1 MLLCAALFVICIVT
15 ATVYAGCIGRRENGK
30 IHMNWFDKIWSEI
43 HIAALVGIGVC
54 AVFCAYPLYEIW
66 AAKNWF
72 GIFKS
77 SAGWTAYDDTIP
89 FGFMIAL
96 MTVVMTI
103 CVIVC
108 IASYLSLVKKLKAKM
123 FWEYSLLGGIWLW
136 IYRGIKNSDNTML
149 KILCVFILAA
159 FLSATGAGLPVV
171 LVLILVFV
179 PKTVKKYMNI
189 RDGVQEVKNGN
200 LTYQIPVSEDHKGVR
215 GELDRLAADINEI
228 SQASNIAVKNELKNQ
243 RMKTELISNVSHD
256 LKTPLSV
263 ILANNAIL
271 AENPDAPVGSLSR
284 WLDST
289 QAAAKRMQQL
299 ISQMLTLA
307 DVERPDAPVVLER
320 VDLASLAMRSALEL
334 ESLAYEKNIT
344 LDTELPEECF
354 VRGDSGYLLRIVS
367 SLLENAL
374 KYEPEGGRVLLRL
387 IQEKKKTLLSVQNFG
402 TQIPQEDLPHVF
414 DRFYRSDKSRQND
427 SNSFGL
433 GLAITRQMIQRLG
446 GDISAAS
453 SPEGGTIFR
462 VTF

>member
-1 MLLCAALFVICIVT
+1 MSQYRKRFVQFNMLLIGIVLTIMVAAV
-15 ATVYAGCIGRRENGK
+15 AGYMIKDYYTGLRTTMEQVVAPLRSFSQAPQGHPTGAPKSQTDRENRKNILVVFYSREKNAYAMLSPNDAFSDGE
-30 IHMNWFDKIWSEI
+30 IPALLEAIVAQEQDFGVLRQHHAIYYRSGSSPFRIAIASTDYIVQSVLRLGLVLLAIWLGAMLLFLAISI
-43 HIAALVGIGVC
+43 QLSAIAARPMEE
-54 AVFCAYPLYEIW
+54 AVQRE
-66 AAKNWF
+66 KQ
-72 GIFKS
+72 
-77 SAGWTAYDDTIP
+77 
-89 FGFMIAL
+89 
-96 MTVVMTI
+96 
-103 CVIVC
+103 
-108 IASYLSLVKKLKAKM
+108 
-123 FWEYSLLGGIWLW
+123 
-136 IYRGIKNSDNTML
+136 
-149 KILCVFILAA
+149 
-159 FLSATGAGLPVV
+159 
-171 LVLILVFV
+171 FV
-179 PKTVKKYMNI
+179 
-189 RDGVQEVKNGN
+189 
-200 LTYQIPVSEDHKGVR
+200 
-215 GELDRLAADINEI
+215 AD
-228 SQASNIAVKNELKNQ
+228 A
-243 RMKTELISNVSHD
+243 SHD

-320 VDLASLAMRSALEL
+320 VDLASLAMRAALEL

-354 VRGDSGYLLRIVS
+354 IRGDSGYLLRIVS

-387 IQEKKKTLLSVQNFG
+387 IQEKKKSLLFVQNFG

-446 GDISAAS
+446 GDIFAAS
-453 SPEGGTIFR
+453 SLEEGTIFR

>member
-1 MLLCAALFVICIVT
+1 MSQYRKRFVQFNMLLIGIVLTIMVAAVAGYVIKDYYTGLRTTMEQVVAPLRSFSQAPQGHPT
-15 ATVYAGCIGRRENGK
+15 GAPKSQTDRENRKNILVVFYSREKNAYAMLSPNDAFSDGE
-30 IHMNWFDKIWSEI
+30 IPALLEAIVAQEQDFGVLRQHHAIYYRSGSSPFRIAIASTDYIVQSVLRLGLVLLAIWLGAMLLFLAISI
-43 HIAALVGIGVC
+43 QLSAIAARPMEE
-54 AVFCAYPLYEIW
+54 AMQRE
-66 AAKNWF
+66 KQ
-72 GIFKS
+72 
-77 SAGWTAYDDTIP
+77 
-89 FGFMIAL
+89 
-96 MTVVMTI
+96 
-103 CVIVC
+103 
-108 IASYLSLVKKLKAKM
+108 
-123 FWEYSLLGGIWLW
+123 
-136 IYRGIKNSDNTML
+136 
-149 KILCVFILAA
+149 
-159 FLSATGAGLPVV
+159 
-171 LVLILVFV
+171 FV
-179 PKTVKKYMNI
+179 
-189 RDGVQEVKNGN
+189 
-200 LTYQIPVSEDHKGVR
+200 
-215 GELDRLAADINEI
+215 AD
-228 SQASNIAVKNELKNQ
+228 A
-243 RMKTELISNVSHD
+243 SHD

-289 QAAAKRMQQL
+289 QAAAKRIQQL

-307 DVERPDAPVVLER
+307 DVERPDVPIALER

-354 VRGDSGYLLRIVS
+354 VRGNSGYLLRIVS

-446 GDISAAS
+446 GDIFAAS
-453 SPEGGTIFR
+453 SPEEGTIFR

>member
-1 MLLCAALFVICIVT
+1 MSQYRKRFVQFNMLLIGIVLTIMVAAV
-15 ATVYAGCIGRRENGK
+15 AGYMIKDYYTGLRTTMEQVVAPLRSFSQAPQGHPTGAPKSQTDRENRKNILVVFYSREKNAYAMLSPNDAFPDGE
-30 IHMNWFDKIWSEI
+30 IPALLEAIVAQEQDFGVLRQHHAIYYRSGSSPFRIAIASTDYIVQSVLRLGLVLLAIWLGAMLLFLAISI
-43 HIAALVGIGVC
+43 QLSAIAARPMEE
-54 AVFCAYPLYEIW
+54 AMQRE
-66 AAKNWF
+66 KQ
-72 GIFKS
+72 
-77 SAGWTAYDDTIP
+77 
-89 FGFMIAL
+89 
-96 MTVVMTI
+96 
-103 CVIVC
+103 
-108 IASYLSLVKKLKAKM
+108 
-123 FWEYSLLGGIWLW
+123 
-136 IYRGIKNSDNTML
+136 
-149 KILCVFILAA
+149 
-159 FLSATGAGLPVV
+159 
-171 LVLILVFV
+171 FV
-179 PKTVKKYMNI
+179 
-189 RDGVQEVKNGN
+189 
-200 LTYQIPVSEDHKGVR
+200 
-215 GELDRLAADINEI
+215 AD
-228 SQASNIAVKNELKNQ
+228 A
-243 RMKTELISNVSHD
+243 SHD

-387 IQEKKKTLLSVQNFG
+387 IQEKKKIFLFVQNFG
-402 TQIPQEDLPHVF
+402 TQIPREDLPHVF
-414 DRFYRSDKSRQND
+414 DRFYRSDKSRRND
-427 SNSFGL
+427 SDSFGL

-453 SPEGGTIFR
+453 SPEEGTIFR

>member
-1 MLLCAALFVICIVT
+1 MSQYRKRFVQFNMLLIGIVLTIMVAAV
-15 ATVYAGCIGRRENGK
+15 AGYMIKDYYTGLRTTMEQVVAPLRSFSQAPQGHPTGAPKSQTDRENRKNILVVFYSREKNAYAMLSPNNAFSDGE
-30 IHMNWFDKIWSEI
+30 IPALLEAIVAQEQDFGVLRQHNAIYYRSGSSPFRIAIASTDYIVQSVLRLGLVLLAIWLGAMLLFLAISI
-43 HIAALVGIGVC
+43 QLSAIAARPMEE
-54 AVFCAYPLYEIW
+54 AMQRE
-66 AAKNWF
+66 KQ
-72 GIFKS
+72 
-77 SAGWTAYDDTIP
+77 
-89 FGFMIAL
+89 
-96 MTVVMTI
+96 
-103 CVIVC
+103 
-108 IASYLSLVKKLKAKM
+108 
-123 FWEYSLLGGIWLW
+123 
-136 IYRGIKNSDNTML
+136 
-149 KILCVFILAA
+149 
-159 FLSATGAGLPVV
+159 
-171 LVLILVFV
+171 FV
-179 PKTVKKYMNI
+179 
-189 RDGVQEVKNGN
+189 
-200 LTYQIPVSEDHKGVR
+200 
-215 GELDRLAADINEI
+215 AD
-228 SQASNIAVKNELKNQ
+228 A
-243 RMKTELISNVSHD
+243 SHD

-307 DVERPDAPVVLER
+307 DVERPDATVALER

-453 SPEGGTIFR
+453 SPEEGTIFR

>member
-1 MLLCAALFVICIVT
+1 MSQYRKRFVQFNMLLIGIVLTIMVAAV
-15 ATVYAGCIGRRENGK
+15 AGYMIKDYYTGLRTTMEQVVAPLRSFSQAPQGHPTGAPKSQTDRENRKNILVVFYSREKNAYAMLSPNDAFPDGEIPALLEAIVAQK
-30 IHMNWFDKIWSEI
+30 QDFGVLRQHHAIYYRSGSSPFRIAIASTDYIVQSVLRLGLVLLAIWLGAMLLFLAISI
-43 HIAALVGIGVC
+43 QLSAIAARPMEE
-54 AVFCAYPLYEIW
+54 AMQRE
-66 AAKNWF
+66 KQ
-72 GIFKS
+72 
-77 SAGWTAYDDTIP
+77 
-89 FGFMIAL
+89 
-96 MTVVMTI
+96 
-103 CVIVC
+103 
-108 IASYLSLVKKLKAKM
+108 
-123 FWEYSLLGGIWLW
+123 
-136 IYRGIKNSDNTML
+136 
-149 KILCVFILAA
+149 
-159 FLSATGAGLPVV
+159 
-171 LVLILVFV
+171 FV
-179 PKTVKKYMNI
+179 
-189 RDGVQEVKNGN
+189 
-200 LTYQIPVSEDHKGVR
+200 
-215 GELDRLAADINEI
+215 AD
-228 SQASNIAVKNELKNQ
+228 A
-243 RMKTELISNVSHD
+243 SHD

-307 DVERPDAPVVLER
+307 DVERPDASVALER
-320 VDLASLAMRSALEL
+320 VDLA
-334 ESLAYEKNIT
+334 SLAYEKNIT

-446 GDISAAS
+446 GDIFAAS
-453 SPEGGTIFR
+453 SPEEGTIFR

>member
-1 MLLCAALFVICIVT
+1 MSQYRKRFVQFNMLLIGIVLTIMVAAV
-15 ATVYAGCIGRRENGK
+15 AGYMIKDYYTGLRTTMEQVVAPLQSFSQAPQGHPTGAPKSQTDRENRKNILVVFYSREKNAYAMLSPNDAFPDGE
-30 IHMNWFDKIWSEI
+30 IPALLEAIVSQEQDFGVLRQHHAIYYRSGSSPFRIAIASTDYIVQSVLRLGLVLLAIWLGAMLLFLAISI
-43 HIAALVGIGVC
+43 QLSAIAARPMEE
-54 AVFCAYPLYEIW
+54 AMQRE
-66 AAKNWF
+66 KQ
-72 GIFKS
+72 
-77 SAGWTAYDDTIP
+77 
-89 FGFMIAL
+89 
-96 MTVVMTI
+96 
-103 CVIVC
+103 
-108 IASYLSLVKKLKAKM
+108 
-123 FWEYSLLGGIWLW
+123 
-136 IYRGIKNSDNTML
+136 
-149 KILCVFILAA
+149 
-159 FLSATGAGLPVV
+159 
-171 LVLILVFV
+171 FV
-179 PKTVKKYMNI
+179 
-189 RDGVQEVKNGN
+189 
-200 LTYQIPVSEDHKGVR
+200 
-215 GELDRLAADINEI
+215 AD
-228 SQASNIAVKNELKNQ
+228 A
-243 RMKTELISNVSHD
+243 SHD

-320 VDLASLAMRSALEL
+320 VDLASLSMRSALEL

-354 VRGDSGYLLRIVS
+354 VRGNSGYLLRIVS

-414 DRFYRSDKSRQND
+414 DRFYRSDKSRRND

-453 SPEGGTIFR
+453 SPEEGTIFR

>member
-1 MLLCAALFVICIVT
+1 MSRYRKRFVQFNMLLIGIVLTIMVAAV
-15 ATVYAGCIGRRENGK
+15 AGYMIKDYYTGLRTTMEQVVAPLRSFSQAPQGHPTGAPKSQTDRENRKNILVVFYSREKNAYAMLSPNDAFSDGE
-30 IHMNWFDKIWSEI
+30 IPALLEAIVAQEQDFGVLRQHHAIYYRSGSSPFRIAIASTDYIVQSVLRLGLVLLAIWLGAMLLFLAISI
-43 HIAALVGIGVC
+43 QLSAIAARPMEE
-54 AVFCAYPLYEIW
+54 AMQRE
-66 AAKNWF
+66 KQ
-72 GIFKS
+72 
-77 SAGWTAYDDTIP
+77 
-89 FGFMIAL
+89 
-96 MTVVMTI
+96 
-103 CVIVC
+103 
-108 IASYLSLVKKLKAKM
+108 
-123 FWEYSLLGGIWLW
+123 
-136 IYRGIKNSDNTML
+136 
-149 KILCVFILAA
+149 
-159 FLSATGAGLPVV
+159 
-171 LVLILVFV
+171 FV
-179 PKTVKKYMNI
+179 
-189 RDGVQEVKNGN
+189 
-200 LTYQIPVSEDHKGVR
+200 
-215 GELDRLAADINEI
+215 AD
-228 SQASNIAVKNELKNQ
+228 A
-243 RMKTELISNVSHD
+243 SHD

-387 IQEKKKTLLSVQNFG
+387 IQEKKKIFLFVQNFG
-402 TQIPQEDLPHVF
+402 TQIPREDLPHVF

-433 GLAITRQMIQRLG
+433 GLAITRQMLQRLG

-453 SPEGGTIFR
+453 SPEEGTIFC

>member
-1 MLLCAALFVICIVT
+1 MSQYRKRFVQFNMLLIGIVLTIMVAAV
-15 ATVYAGCIGRRENGK
+15 AGYMIKDYYTGLRTTMEQVVAPLRSFSQAPQGHPTGAPKSQTDRENRKNILVVFYSREKNAYAMLSPNDAFSDGE
-30 IHMNWFDKIWSEI
+30 IPALLEAIVAQEQDFGVLRQHHAIYYRSGSSPFRIAIASTDYIVQSVLRLGLVLLAIWLGAMLLFLIISI
-43 HIAALVGIGVC
+43 KLSAIAARPMEE
-54 AVFCAYPLYEIW
+54 AMQRE
-66 AAKNWF
+66 KQ
-72 GIFKS
+72 
-77 SAGWTAYDDTIP
+77 
-89 FGFMIAL
+89 
-96 MTVVMTI
+96 
-103 CVIVC
+103 
-108 IASYLSLVKKLKAKM
+108 
-123 FWEYSLLGGIWLW
+123 
-136 IYRGIKNSDNTML
+136 
-149 KILCVFILAA
+149 
-159 FLSATGAGLPVV
+159 
-171 LVLILVFV
+171 FV
-179 PKTVKKYMNI
+179 
-189 RDGVQEVKNGN
+189 
-200 LTYQIPVSEDHKGVR
+200 
-215 GELDRLAADINEI
+215 AD
-228 SQASNIAVKNELKNQ
+228 A
-243 RMKTELISNVSHD
+243 SHD

-263 ILANNAIL
+263 ILANNTIL

-307 DVERPDAPVVLER
+307 DVERPDVPIALER

-387 IQEKKKTLLSVQNFG
+387 IQEKKKIFLFVQNFG
-402 TQIPQEDLPHVF
+402 TQIPREDLPHVF

-453 SPEGGTIFR
+453 SPEEGTIFR

>member
-1 MLLCAALFVICIVT
+1 MSPYRKRFVQFNMLLIGIVLTVMVAAVAIYMVNDYYNSLRVT
-15 ATVYAGCIGRRENGK
+15 MEQVVAPLRSFSQAPQGHPTGAPKSQTDRENRKNILVVFYSREKNAYAMLSPNDAFPDGE
-30 IHMNWFDKIWSEI
+30 IPALLEAIVAQEQDFGVLRQHHAIYYRSGSSPFRIAIASTDYIVQSVLRLGLVLLAIWLGAMLLFLAISI
-43 HIAALVGIGVC
+43 QLSAIAARPMEE
-54 AVFCAYPLYEIW
+54 AMQRE
-66 AAKNWF
+66 KQ
-72 GIFKS
+72 
-77 SAGWTAYDDTIP
+77 
-89 FGFMIAL
+89 
-96 MTVVMTI
+96 
-103 CVIVC
+103 
-108 IASYLSLVKKLKAKM
+108 
-123 FWEYSLLGGIWLW
+123 
-136 IYRGIKNSDNTML
+136 
-149 KILCVFILAA
+149 
-159 FLSATGAGLPVV
+159 
-171 LVLILVFV
+171 FV
-179 PKTVKKYMNI
+179 
-189 RDGVQEVKNGN
+189 
-200 LTYQIPVSEDHKGVR
+200 
-215 GELDRLAADINEI
+215 AD
-228 SQASNIAVKNELKNQ
+228 A
-243 RMKTELISNVSHD
+243 SHD

-289 QAAAKRMQQL
+289 QATAKRMQQL

-387 IQEKKKTLLSVQNFG
+387 IQEKKKTLLFVQNFG

-427 SNSFGL
+427 SDSFGL

-453 SPEGGTIFR
+453 SPEEGTIFR

>member
-1 MLLCAALFVICIVT
+1 MSQYRKRFVQFNMLLIGIVLTIMVAAV
-15 ATVYAGCIGRRENGK
+15 AGYMIKDYYTGLRTTMEQVVAPLRSFSQAPQGHPTGAPKSQTDRENRKNILVVFYSREKNAYAMLSPNDAFSDGE
-30 IHMNWFDKIWSEI
+30 IPALLEAIVAQEQDFGVLRQHNAIYYRSGSSPFRIAIASTDYIVQSVLRLGLVLLAIWLGAMLLFLAISI
-43 HIAALVGIGVC
+43 QLSAIAAR
-54 AVFCAYPLYEIW
+54 PME
-66 AAKNWF
+66 
-72 GIFKS
+72 
-77 SAGWTAYDDTIP
+77 
-89 FGFMIAL
+89 
-96 MTVVMTI
+96 
-103 CVIVC
+103 
-108 IASYLSLVKKLKAKM
+108 KAMQREKQ
-123 FWEYSLLGGIWLW
+123 
-136 IYRGIKNSDNTML
+136 
-149 KILCVFILAA
+149 
-159 FLSATGAGLPVV
+159 
-171 LVLILVFV
+171 FV
-179 PKTVKKYMNI
+179 
-189 RDGVQEVKNGN
+189 
-200 LTYQIPVSEDHKGVR
+200 
-215 GELDRLAADINEI
+215 AD
-228 SQASNIAVKNELKNQ
+228 A
-243 RMKTELISNVSHD
+243 SHD

-307 DVERPDAPVVLER
+307 DVERPDVPIALER

-354 VRGDSGYLLRIVS
+354 VRGDSEYFLRIVS

-387 IQEKKKTLLSVQNFG
+387 IQEKKKTLLFVQNFG

-427 SNSFGL
+427 SDSFGL

-453 SPEGGTIFR
+453 SPEEGTIFR

>member
-1 MLLCAALFVICIVT
+1 MSQYRKRFVQFNMLLIGIVLTIMVAAV
-15 ATVYAGCIGRRENGK
+15 AGYMIKDYYTGLRTTMEQVVAPLRSFSQAPQGHPTGAPKSQTDRENRKNILVVFYSREKNAYAMLSPNDAFPDGE
-30 IHMNWFDKIWSEI
+30 IPALLEAIVAQEQDFGVLRQHHAIYYRSGSFPFRIAIASTDYIVQSVLRLGLVLLAIWLGAMLLFLAISI
-43 HIAALVGIGVC
+43 QLSAIAARPMEEAMQREKQFV
-54 AVFCAYPLYEIW
+54 A
-66 AAKNWF
+66 
-72 GIFKS
+72 
-77 SAGWTAYDDTIP
+77 D
-89 FGFMIAL
+89 
-96 MTVVMTI
+96 
-103 CVIVC
+103 
-108 IASYLSLVKKLKAKM
+108 ASH
-123 FWEYSLLGGIWLW
+123 E
-136 IYRGIKNSDNTML
+136 
-149 KILCVFILAA
+149 
-159 FLSATGAGLPVV
+159 
-171 LVLILVFV
+171 
-179 PKTVKKYMNI
+179 
-189 RDGVQEVKNGN
+189 
-200 LTYQIPVSEDHKGVR
+200 
-215 GELDRLAADINEI
+215 
-228 SQASNIAVKNELKNQ
+228 
-243 RMKTELISNVSHD
+243 

-307 DVERPDAPVVLER
+307 DVERPDAPVALER

-334 ESLAYEKNIT
+334 ESLAYEKSIT

-387 IQEKKKTLLSVQNFG
+387 IQEKKKTLLFVQNFG

-427 SNSFGL
+427 SDSFGL

-453 SPEGGTIFR
+453 SPEEGTIFR

>member
-1 MLLCAALFVICIVT
+1 MSQYRKRFVQFNMLLIGIVLTIMVAAV
-15 ATVYAGCIGRRENGK
+15 AGYMIKDYYTGLRTTMEQVVAPLRSFSQVPQGHPTGAPKSQTDRENRKNILVVFYSREKNAYAMLSPNDAFSDGE
-30 IHMNWFDKIWSEI
+30 IPALLEAIVAQEQDFGVLRQHNAIYYRSGSSPFRIAIASTDYIVQSVLRLGLVLLAIWLGAMLLFLAISI
-43 HIAALVGIGVC
+43 QLSAIAARPMEE
-54 AVFCAYPLYEIW
+54 AMQRE
-66 AAKNWF
+66 KQ
-72 GIFKS
+72 
-77 SAGWTAYDDTIP
+77 
-89 FGFMIAL
+89 
-96 MTVVMTI
+96 
-103 CVIVC
+103 
-108 IASYLSLVKKLKAKM
+108 
-123 FWEYSLLGGIWLW
+123 
-136 IYRGIKNSDNTML
+136 
-149 KILCVFILAA
+149 
-159 FLSATGAGLPVV
+159 
-171 LVLILVFV
+171 FV
-179 PKTVKKYMNI
+179 
-189 RDGVQEVKNGN
+189 
-200 LTYQIPVSEDHKGVR
+200 
-215 GELDRLAADINEI
+215 AD
-228 SQASNIAVKNELKNQ
+228 A
-243 RMKTELISNVSHD
+243 SHD

-271 AENPDAPVGSLSR
+271 AENLDVPVGSLSR

-307 DVERPDAPVVLER
+307 DVERPDVPIALER

-354 VRGDSGYLLRIVS
+354 VRGDSEYFLRIVS

-387 IQEKKKTLLSVQNFG
+387 IQEKKKTLLFVQNFG

-427 SNSFGL
+427 SDSFGL

-453 SPEGGTIFR
+453 SPEEGTIFR

>member
-1 MLLCAALFVICIVT
+1 MSQYRKRFVQFNMLLIGIVLTIMVAAV
-15 ATVYAGCIGRRENGK
+15 AGYMIKDYYTGLRTTMEQVVAPLRSFSQAPQGHPTGAPQSQTDRENRKNILVVFYSREKNAYAMLSPNDAFSDGE
-30 IHMNWFDKIWSEI
+30 IPALLEAIVAQEQDFGVLRQHHAIYYRSGSSPFRIAIASTDYIVQSVLRLGLVLLAIWLGAMLLFLAISI
-43 HIAALVGIGVC
+43 QLSAIAARPMEE
-54 AVFCAYPLYEIW
+54 AMQRE
-66 AAKNWF
+66 KQ
-72 GIFKS
+72 
-77 SAGWTAYDDTIP
+77 
-89 FGFMIAL
+89 
-96 MTVVMTI
+96 
-103 CVIVC
+103 
-108 IASYLSLVKKLKAKM
+108 
-123 FWEYSLLGGIWLW
+123 
-136 IYRGIKNSDNTML
+136 
-149 KILCVFILAA
+149 
-159 FLSATGAGLPVV
+159 
-171 LVLILVFV
+171 FV
-179 PKTVKKYMNI
+179 
-189 RDGVQEVKNGN
+189 
-200 LTYQIPVSEDHKGVR
+200 
-215 GELDRLAADINEI
+215 AD
-228 SQASNIAVKNELKNQ
+228 A
-243 RMKTELISNVSHD
+243 SHD

-289 QAAAKRMQQL
+289 QSAAKRMQQL

-354 VRGDSGYLLRIVS
+354 VRGDSGYLLRIVG

-402 TQIPQEDLPHVF
+402 TQIPREDLPHVF

-453 SPEGGTIFR
+453 SPEEGTIFR

>member
-1 MLLCAALFVICIVT
+1 MSQYRKRFVQFNMLLIGIVLTIMVAAV
-15 ATVYAGCIGRRENGK
+15 AGYMIKDYYTGLRTTMEQVVAPLRSFSQAPQGHPTGASKSQTDRENRKNILVVFYSREKNAYAMLSPNDAFSDGEIPALLEAIVAQK
-30 IHMNWFDKIWSEI
+30 QDFGVLRQHHAIYYRSGSSPFRIAIASTDYIVQSVLRLGLVLLAIWLGGMLLFLAISI
-43 HIAALVGIGVC
+43 QLSAIAARPMEE
-54 AVFCAYPLYEIW
+54 AMQRE
-66 AAKNWF
+66 KQ
-72 GIFKS
+72 
-77 SAGWTAYDDTIP
+77 
-89 FGFMIAL
+89 
-96 MTVVMTI
+96 
-103 CVIVC
+103 
-108 IASYLSLVKKLKAKM
+108 
-123 FWEYSLLGGIWLW
+123 
-136 IYRGIKNSDNTML
+136 
-149 KILCVFILAA
+149 
-159 FLSATGAGLPVV
+159 
-171 LVLILVFV
+171 FV
-179 PKTVKKYMNI
+179 
-189 RDGVQEVKNGN
+189 
-200 LTYQIPVSEDHKGVR
+200 
-215 GELDRLAADINEI
+215 AD
-228 SQASNIAVKNELKNQ
+228 A
-243 RMKTELISNVSHD
+243 SHD

-387 IQEKKKTLLSVQNFG
+387 IQEKRKTLLFVQNFG

-427 SNSFGL
+427 SDSFGL

-453 SPEGGTIFR
+453 SPEEGTIFR

>member
-1 MLLCAALFVICIVT
+1 MSRYRKRFVQFNMLLIGIVLTIMVAAV
-15 ATVYAGCIGRRENGK
+15 AGYMIKDYYTGLRTTMEQVVAPLRSFSQAPQGHSTGAPKSQTDRENRKNILVVFYSREKNAYAKLSPNDAFSDGE
-30 IHMNWFDKIWSEI
+30 IPALLEAIVAQEQDFGVLRQHNAIYYRSGSSPFRIAIASTDYIVQSVLRLGLVLLAIWLGAMLLFLAISI
-43 HIAALVGIGVC
+43 QLSAIAARPMEE
-54 AVFCAYPLYEIW
+54 AMQRE
-66 AAKNWF
+66 KQ
-72 GIFKS
+72 
-77 SAGWTAYDDTIP
+77 
-89 FGFMIAL
+89 
-96 MTVVMTI
+96 
-103 CVIVC
+103 
-108 IASYLSLVKKLKAKM
+108 
-123 FWEYSLLGGIWLW
+123 
-136 IYRGIKNSDNTML
+136 
-149 KILCVFILAA
+149 
-159 FLSATGAGLPVV
+159 
-171 LVLILVFV
+171 FV
-179 PKTVKKYMNI
+179 
-189 RDGVQEVKNGN
+189 
-200 LTYQIPVSEDHKGVR
+200 
-215 GELDRLAADINEI
+215 AD
-228 SQASNIAVKNELKNQ
+228 A
-243 RMKTELISNVSHD
+243 SHD

-289 QAAAKRMQQL
+289 QAATKRMQQL

-307 DVERPDAPVVLER
+307 DVERPDAPVALER

-387 IQEKKKTLLSVQNFG
+387 IQEKKKTLLFVQNFG

-414 DRFYRSDKSRQND
+414 DRFYRSDKSRRND
-427 SNSFGL
+427 SDSFGL
-433 GLAITRQMIQRLG
+433 GLAITRQMIQQLG

-453 SPEGGTIFR
+453 SPEEGTIFR

>member
-1 MLLCAALFVICIVT
+1 MSQYRKRFVQFNMLLIGIVLTIMVAAV
-15 ATVYAGCIGRRENGK
+15 AGYMIKDYYTGLRTTMEQVVAPLRSFSQAPQGHPTGAPKSQTDRENRKNILVVFYSREKNAYAMLSPNDAFSDGE
-30 IHMNWFDKIWSEI
+30 IPALLEAIVAQEQDFGVLRQHNAIYYRSGSSPFRIAIASTDYIVQSVLRLGLVLLAIWLGAMLLFLAISI
-43 HIAALVGIGVC
+43 QLSAIAARPMEE
-54 AVFCAYPLYEIW
+54 AMQRE
-66 AAKNWF
+66 KQ
-72 GIFKS
+72 
-77 SAGWTAYDDTIP
+77 
-89 FGFMIAL
+89 
-96 MTVVMTI
+96 
-103 CVIVC
+103 
-108 IASYLSLVKKLKAKM
+108 
-123 FWEYSLLGGIWLW
+123 
-136 IYRGIKNSDNTML
+136 
-149 KILCVFILAA
+149 
-159 FLSATGAGLPVV
+159 
-171 LVLILVFV
+171 FV
-179 PKTVKKYMNI
+179 
-189 RDGVQEVKNGN
+189 
-200 LTYQIPVSEDHKGVR
+200 
-215 GELDRLAADINEI
+215 AD
-228 SQASNIAVKNELKNQ
+228 
-243 RMKTELISNVSHD
+243 VSHD

-387 IQEKKKTLLSVQNFG
+387 IQEKKKIFLFVQNFG
-402 TQIPQEDLPHVF
+402 TQIPREDLPHVF

-453 SPEGGTIFR
+453 SPEKGTIFR